1 MSMFGC
7 LYFMQ
12 MGKTDDNPTQKK
24 ARIDVY
30 ITEMTL
36 SQQEIAKKV
45 GVSQQAVSR
54 LSRKLAFGLPV
65 VSQLTGELWTKTK
78 ITCQR

>member
-1 MSMFGC
+1 LFIF
-7 LYFMQ
+7 YAD
-12 MGKTDDNPTQKK
+12 GKDRRQPHAKK